1 MLTTGDAV
9 ASDTIWR
16 ALCIAR
22 LYKPVVASFGDVAAS
37 GGYYAAAAADV
48 IFSNQYTI
56 TGSIGVIAGY
66 PVIKRLLEK
75 IEVTSDSIEFLPN
88 AAWNNM
94 ELGLPEAEM
103 AKLRA
108 HIDFTYD
115 QFKYVVSIGRQMD
128 LDRVEQVAQGQI
140 FTGAQAHRLGL
151 VDQIGSLHEALGAAG
166 MIALEKK
173 TNTGEPALIREYMG
187 DEMKT
192 HFDDALAGGN
202 LVYNATKEQIA
213 ASPHFKDQPE
223 PTSEEIHALL
233 KRQMISVRPQIRT
246 VIIPHVNLANEA
258 LGVAISS
265 AFQSDDE
272 RSPVP
277 IDQPLIDPKKDN
289 PANVQG
295 RLVMG
300 ALLGIARSN
309 DIPVWQFPMFCYW
322 YAAQAAGKVGDGM
335 MGGFMDTWFAKLFG
349 NQQVLHDTMGYA
361 RMITGGSSPIF
372 TSGRTSGCNVRME
385 MPPLQIFF

>member
-16 ALCIAR
+16 ALSVAK

-37 GGYYAAAAADV
+37 GGYYAAAAADI

-66 PVIKRLLEK
+66 AVIKRLLEK
-75 IEVTSDSIEFLPN
+75 IEVTSDSIKFLPN

-103 AKLRA
+103 EKLRA

-115 QFKYVVSIGRQMD
+115 QFKQVVSIGRQMD
-128 LDRVEQVAQGQI
+128 LDRVEQVAQGQV

-173 TNTGEPALIREYMG
+173 TKGGETDLIREYMG
-187 DEMKT
+187 DEMKK
-192 HFDDALAGGN
+192 HFDDALAGGH

-213 ASPHFKDQPE
+213 ASPHFKGQPE

-233 KRQMISVRPQIRT
+233 KRQIVSIRPQIRT
-246 VIIPHVNLANEA
+246 IIIPHVNLANEA

-277 IDQPLIDPKKDN
+277 IDLPLIDPKKDDST
-289 PANVQG
+289 NVQG

-309 DIPVWQFPMFCYW
+309 DIPVWQFPIFCYW

-335 MGGFMDTWFAKLFG
+335 MGGFMDTWFARLFG

-361 RMITGGSSPIF
+361 RMITGGAPPMF
-372 TSGRTSGCNVRME
+372 TSGKTSGWDIRME

>member
-1 MLTTGDAV
+1 MLGDAV

-16 ALCIAR
+16 ALNVAR
-22 LYKPVVASFGDVAAS
+22 LYKPVIASFGDVAAS

-75 IEVTSDSIEFLPN
+75 IEVTSDSIQFFPN

-94 ELGLPEAEM
+94 ELGLPETEM
-103 AKLRA
+103 EKLRA

-115 QFKYVVSIGRQMD
+115 QFKQVVSMGRQMN
-128 LDRVEQVAQGQI
+128 LDQVEQVAQGQV
-140 FTGAQAHRLGL
+140 FTGAQAHRLCL

-166 MIALEKK
+166 MLSLERK
-173 TNTGEPALIREYMG
+173 TKGETALIREYMG
-187 DEMKT
+187 DEMKA

-202 LVYNATKEQIA
+202 LVYNATKEQIL
-213 ASPHFKDQPE
+213 ASPHFKGQPE

-233 KRQMISVRPQIRT
+233 KRQMISIRPQIRT
-246 VIIPHVNLANEA
+246 IIIPHVNLANEA
-258 LGVAISS
+258 LGVAIGS

-272 RSPVP
+272 RSPVL
-277 IDQPLIDPKKDN
+277 IDQPLIEPKKDN
-289 PANVQG
+289 PSDTKG
-295 RLVMG
+295 RLIMG

-309 DIPVWQFPMFCYW
+309 DIPVWQFPIFCYW

-349 NQQVLHDTMGYA
+349 DQQVLHDTT
-361 RMITGGSSPIF
+361 RMITGGAPPVF
-372 TSGRTSGCNVRME
+372 ASGRTSVWDVRME